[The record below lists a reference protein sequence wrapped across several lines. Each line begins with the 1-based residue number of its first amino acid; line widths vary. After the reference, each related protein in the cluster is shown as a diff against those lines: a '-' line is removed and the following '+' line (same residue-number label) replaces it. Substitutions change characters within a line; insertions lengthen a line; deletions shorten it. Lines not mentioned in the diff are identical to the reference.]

1 MRLPCMGKHEIRS
14 VAENWLT
21 ADQLAEDPMIAVKD
35 RILEAAENDT
45 ISFVVAEAEQRD
57 ADLVKAADPV
67 EEADT
72 VEEVDTVKK
81 VEPQQIRLAVS
92 FFHDLEVSI
101 LVLYA
106 VYAIAVAGVAAF
118 LLLQWGQVL

>member
-1 MRLPCMGKHEIRS
+1 MGKHEIRT
-14 VAENWLT
+14 VAEHWLT
-21 ADQLAEDPMIAVKD
+21 ADQLAEDSMIAVKD

-45 ISFVVAEAEQRD
+45 ISFVVAKAEQQD
-57 ADLVKAADPV
+57 ADLVEAAGPV

-72 VEEVDTVKK
+72 AQK

-106 VYAIAVAGVAAF
+106 AYALVVVGVTY
-118 LLLQWGQVL
+118 LLLRLGHVL

>member
-1 MRLPCMGKHEIRS
+1 
-14 VAENWLT
+14 
-21 ADQLAEDPMIAVKD
+21 MIAVKD
-35 RILEAAENDT
+35 RIREAAENDT
-45 ISFVVAEAEQRD
+45 ISFAVARVEQPG

-72 VEEVDTVKK
+72 AEK
-81 VEPQQIRLAVS
+81 VEPQQIRLAMS

-101 LVLYA
+101 LILYA

-118 LLLQWGQVL
+118 LLLQWGHVL

>member
-1 MRLPCMGKHEIRS
+1 
-14 VAENWLT
+14 
-21 ADQLAEDPMIAVKD
+21 MIAVRD

-45 ISFVVAEAEQRD
+45 ISFVIAKAGQRD
-57 ADLVKAADPV
+57 ADLVEAAGPA
-67 EEADT
+67 EAPDT
-72 VEEVDTVKK
+72 VEK

-106 VYAIAVAGVAAF
+106 VYAVAVAGLAAF
-118 LLLQWGQVL
+118 LLLQWGYVL

>member
-1 MRLPCMGKHEIRS
+1 MGKHEVRS
-14 VAENWLT
+14 VAEHWLT

-45 ISFVVAEAEQRD
+45 ISFVVARVEQPD

-67 EEADT
+67 EEADI
-72 VEEVDTVKK
+72 VEK
-81 VEPQQIRLAVS
+81 VEPQQIRLAMS

-118 LLLQWGQVL
+118 LLLQWGHAL